1 MILENNLGFH
11 GQYFE
16 SSESSNAT
24 QSVTTQID
32 VLTTPAQF
40 YELENEWNS
49 LLSDSS
55 SNSIFLTWEWV
66 STWWKYFQNNTE
78 LWIIVA
84 RDAITQELTGIAPLA
99 VKMFRNIAGINQQRL
114 IFLGN
119 GFAAPD
125 HLDFII
131 RNGFE
136 ERVTQLFSDKIWNEN
151 HRWNEIRIGG
161 LISTSSV
168 VYQLLQQHSHLLK
181 NVDRSICPY
190 ISLPE
195 DWDTYNQSL
204 SKNMRYN
211 LGRFKRR
218 LERDYPEVTKVRQL
232 TEQNEI
238 KDFISTL
245 VRLHTASQK
254 RKNNAGL
261 FTDQNMID
269 FHMELAEIFLKN
281 GWLRSYTLNIG
292 NTNIAAIH
300 CFQYNNVV
308 SFYQS
313 GFDQFW
319 QKYSP
324 GSQIMMHAIQQ
335 AINEKNKTFDFL
347 RGDESYK
354 FKWTKNYSTNL
365 SFNIPLRLQNQ
376 AGLYLKQ
383 IGRKLITQL

>member
-1 MILENNLGFH
+1 MILENNLDFH

-16 SSESSNAT
+16 SPESSNAT
-24 QSVTTQID
+24 RSVTTQID

-40 YELENEWNS
+40 YKLENEWNS

-84 RDAITQELTGIAPLA
+84 RDAMTQELTGIAPLA

-125 HLDFII
+125 HLDFIV

-151 HRWNEIRIGG
+151 HRWNEIRIDG

-195 DWDTYNQSL
+195 DWDTYHQSL

-218 LERDYPEVTKVRQL
+218 LEKDYPEVTKIKQL

-238 KDFISTL
+238 KDFISVL

-254 RKNNAGL
+254 RKNNIGL

-269 FHMELAEIFLKN
+269 FHTELAEIFLKN
-281 GWLRSYTLNIG
+281 GWLRSYSLNIG
-292 NTNIAAIH
+292 DTSIAAIH

-354 FKWTKNYSTNL
+354 FKWTKTYTTNL

-383 IGRKLITQL
+383 IGRKLKAQL